1 MVQGWYCIPRKINRQ
16 EIVGSRKKVL
26 KKTTRNFSRLSHF
39 VPLAGKL
46 FSFWVTDSRITK
58 FKSVFNTSTD
68 SSGKYNC
75 SSTTGDRSSC
85 LFHQRQEQMSARRK
99 NTEIKKKKRYK
110 EKFQH
115 CATLSYKIATFY
127 ANVTEVNTNNIPE

>member
-1 MVQGWYCIPRKINRQ
+1 MVQAWYCIPRKINRQ
-16 EIVGSRKKVL
+16 EIVGSRKNVL

-46 FSFWVTDSRITK
+46 FSFWVTDSKITK

-68 SSGKYNC
+68 SSGKHNC

-85 LFHQRQEQMSARRK
+85 LFHQRQEQMRARRK
-99 NTEIKKKKRYK
+99 NTEIKGKKRYK

-115 CATLSYKIATFY
+115 CTTLSYKIATFY